1 MAYKEQKRE
10 IHVGD
15 VVVYHNPVGKAFK
28 ALVTAVWSTVCLNVV
43 VISGDETKTDTY
55 GRQIERYTSL
65 SWGGNMTVHGN
76 YWRFEDET
84 PNPIAVPA
92 EA

>member
-1 MAYKEQKRE
+1 MEQTRE

-15 VVVYHNPVGKAFK
+15 VVVYHNPVAKAFN
-28 ALVTAVWSTVCLNVV
+28 ALITAVWSKTYINVV
-43 VISGDETKTDTY
+43 IVSGDDTKTDSY
-55 GRQIERYTSL
+55 GRQIERVTSL
-65 SWGGNMTVHGN
+65 NHKSSMAVHGN

-92 EA
+92 EK

>member
-1 MAYKEQKRE
+1 MQYKEQKRE
-10 IHVGD
+10 VHVGD
-15 VVVYHNPVGKAFK
+15 VVVYHNPVAVAFK
-28 ALVTAVWSTVCLNVV
+28 ALVTAVWSSVCINVV
-43 VISGDETKTDTY
+43 IVSGDAAKTDSY
-55 GRQIERYTSL
+55 GRQIERVTSL

-76 YWRFEDET
+76 YWRFEDEV